1 MAQEIKNTFLK
12 SKMNKDLDDR
22 ILPNGEYRDARNIS
36 VGRSE
41 DDDVG
46 ALENVIGNALITA
59 TQLPESNLTVIG
71 TFSSDL
77 KNQIFLFLTNYNDPN
92 PTSPTDAPIGS
103 IHFIYAYNLNDN
115 TYTKLIE
122 GEFLNFS
129 KSNRII
135 GINLIED
142 LLFWT
147 DNRNQPRKINI
158 TLASSNTPNPS
169 SRSSVP
175 DNNSL
180 YYQQEHQ
187 ISVAKYSPYQAIKL
201 YNTITVEN
209 ISNSLNSFS
218 VGGDQTAELLP
229 YIGGTVLAAG
239 LRGNEY
245 VTLVSVTITGGG
257 STRCSI
263 SPAQLTPIA
272 PGPVQIIKS
281 TMTNESANDEWP
293 GDPNYLEDRFVR
305 FSYRFKYDDN
315 EYSLMAPFTQI
326 AYIPTQKGY
335 FIQGDEDAAY
345 QSTVVQFMK
354 NNVQNIGLVVP
365 LPTSG
370 SQLSSFYKI
379 QEIELL
385 FREAGGVAVK
395 VLESIPVNTVSTQ
408 ANLNNSYTYE
418 YQSRK
423 PYRTL
428 PEAQTVRV
436 YDKVPIRAFSQESA
450 GNRIIYGN
458 YRDQHT
464 PPTTL
469 NYNCRISDK
478 KSSVSF
484 TNFIEY
490 PNHSV
495 KRNRNYQIGFVLA
508 DKFGRQSPVILSSV
522 DIGITEGGD
531 FFAGSTIYS
540 PYDDTAAATSV
551 QTWFG
556 DAIQLTISSPVTSS
570 KNSSTGTPGLYAIPT
585 QRNSN
590 GLGYAIANGGS
601 IANNQYIF
609 ILDTTFP
616 NNTNVP
622 IAGDSLRG
630 EYTDYVLIT
639 DVSIVHNTYTLT
651 TVGRVSSTYLYK
663 APPIPGDPVF
673 HFSYKINDL
682 GWYSYKIVVKQTQQ
696 EYYNAYLPGFLNG
709 YPDLNAPTVD
719 LPSTPFPTGE
729 DGDTAHVVLLND
741 NINKIPR
748 DLKEVGPDQKQY
760 RSSVKLYG
768 RVNNVAGPSPTEKQD
783 QYTAQYLPRK
793 GISANAI
800 ANVASTIST
809 AKDLQFSPLLMPTIS
824 IDNFYQLES
833 NPYVARI
840 NTSANAADR
849 PIGIVTTYMLPNL
862 TIYETEA
869 VESLLNIYWETTSE
883 GLITDLNID
892 VNSTG
897 SGPTST
903 TDVDWDFD
911 EFYYGR
917 VNDIPGSGQGITN
930 YLSAF
935 DSEGQDILSAEW
947 EIISATDNQGN
958 DASDL
963 FDLKVEADGSPEEG
977 QASITL
983 HSPIAYVAG
992 SFQRN
997 PFTIILRVT
1006 ANDSSLDVEASGNFD
1021 NVEPTI
1027 IIYDGTVVPV
1037 PDPGVYVR
1045 TIFDNQT
1052 IILPFDKIHS
1062 KNGSFNDAEN
1072 QIGLVYSL
1080 IGAPPEGNWYIDEF
1094 TGEVTQERYALPQ
1107 GDYAFQVRVRD
1118 TSGLANENSMN
1129 DIYDVIIKIRP
1140 TPTDINLFS
1149 NTCITNLS
1157 ANTVVAQTGEL
1168 PPSKG
1173 DVNNPYPGNPG
1184 PGMDFRNNGGIFSL
1198 GVCGYND
1205 SVNFTENAVW
1215 YISQGQLPLD
1225 PDSPYE
1231 WNDID
1236 GNPIVPFNSV
1246 CGPNN
1251 SVEVPTYYTKMNPG
1265 AVAHTQGTVDLSWNI
1280 QMQNNPEYIE
1290 NFNPKMTG
1298 FSVNKI
1304 TYYYRYSGTN
1314 AWVLLPRSADPYN
1327 NEPWADN
1334 CESPGGFSYGGSNPE
1349 IIQDGPAG
1357 LGSRGLEG
1365 VNPPQYDFYSTNTIG
1380 AAAND
1385 PQFNGFVTGG
1395 RVSDFATFEGVPQFG
1410 AIEYA
1415 VVFMGLRNSY
1425 TNFTFGSYVSAWPTF
1440 SDLNY
1445 PTCMPING
1453 SNVVDGSGEQVFQ
1466 YQRTVETGTWIFP
1479 NPNYPEE
1486 IGEITFPNTP
1496 LYLYSNIAKGEYV
1509 PRFYTDNTLSTIY
1522 KPTLAGEQF
1531 INYKNVTLA
1540 NQPFNSPYTSY
1551 QSSPWYYVGPSGG
1564 VFAYPLPYAIPV
1576 ELTWA
1581 AGFSA
1586 VTGEKIM
1593 STSPERGV
1601 GSIQTTTLDYAAIGM
1616 QSATNPDTGETFAG
1630 NISGNKIAYRPNRGT
1645 LRCYLGLND

>member
-103 IHFIYAYNLNDN
+103 IHFIYAYNLNNN

-209 ISNSLNSFS
+209 ISNSLSQFTLT
-218 VGGDQTAELLP
+218 GDQVEELTP

-335 FIQGDEDAAY
+335 FIQGDENAAY

-354 NNVQNIGLVVP
+354 NNVQNIGLIVP

-370 SQLSSFYKI
+370 SQLSSLYKI

-385 FREAGGVAVK
+385 FRESGGLAVK

-436 YDKVPIRAFSQESA
+436 YDKVPIRAFAQETA

-464 PPTTL
+464 PPATL

-709 YPDLNAPTVD
+709 YPDLNTSTEA
-719 LPSTPFPTGE
+719 LPSTPFPANE

-748 DLKEVGPDQKQY
+748 DLKEVGDQDLQF

-768 RVNNVAGPSPTEKQD
+768 RVNNVAGPSPTERQD

-903 TDVDWDFD
+903 TDVVWDFD

-1006 ANDSSLDVEASGNFD
+1006 ANDSSLEVEASGNFD

-1037 PDPGVYVR
+1037 PDPEVYVR

-1094 TGEVTQERYALPQ
+1094 NGEVTQERYALPQ

-1140 TPTDINLFS
+1140 TPTNTNLFPD
-1149 NTCITNLS
+1149 TCITNLN
-1157 ANTVVAQTGEL
+1157 ANKVISDDGEY
-1168 PPSKG
+1168 PPAYG
-1173 DVNNPYPGNPG
+1173 GNPEMPGNVG
-1184 PGMDFRNNGGIFSL
+1184 TAGRTFRENGGIWSS
-1198 GVCGYND
+1198 GSRNYNNQT
-1205 SVNFTENAVW
+1205 SFWENAVW
-1215 YISQGQLPLD
+1215 YITNGTAPSQATLD
-1225 PDSPYE
+1225 SWKTGD
-1231 WNDID
+1231 NL
-1236 GNPIVPFNSV
+1236 PIVPAANNPNS
-1246 CGPNN
+1246 N
-1251 SVEVPTYYTKMNPG
+1251 VPVNTYYTKINPG
-1265 AVAHTQGTVDLSWNI
+1265 MIAHTQGTIDLSWNI
-1280 QMQNNPEYIE
+1280 QMQNTPNLGERPNYLSDFGIR
-1290 NFNPKMTG
+1290 
-1298 FSVNKI
+1298 SI
-1304 TYYYRYSGTN
+1304 TYYYRYAGTN
-1314 AWVLLPRSADPYN
+1314 PWLLLPRSADIYN

-1334 CESPGGFSYGGSNPE
+1334 CESPGGYLFQGSNPL

-1357 LGSRGLEG
+1357 LGSMEEEAPFRSQYNWAMKKNAAG
-1365 VNPPQYDFYSTNTIG
+1365 VGF
-1380 AAAND
+1380 D
-1385 PQFNGFVTGG
+1385 PQSNGFVTGG
-1395 RVSDFATFEGVPQFG
+1395 RVSDFSTFENVSQFG

-1415 VVFMGLRNSY
+1415 VVMLKLNTGTQGFNRDVY
-1425 TNFTFGSYVSAWPTF
+1425 ATAWPSF

-1445 PTCMPING
+1445 PTCIPING
-1453 SNVVDGSGEQVFQ
+1453 SNVVDPAGGEVFQ
-1466 YQRTVETGTWIFP
+1466 YARTVETNTWIFP

-1509 PRFYTDNTLSTIY
+1509 PRFYTDDTLSTIY
-1522 KPTLAGEQF
+1522 KPTLAAEQF
-1531 INYKNVTLA
+1531 INYKNLTLA
-1540 NQPFNSPYTSY
+1540 NRPFNSPYTSY
-1551 QSSPWYYVGPSGG
+1551 QSSPWYYIPPPPQYVE
-1564 VFAYPLPYAIPV
+1564 VYPLPYAIPV

-1593 STSPERGV
+1593 SSDPGQGV
-1601 GSIQTTTLDYAAIGM
+1601 GSIQTTTLDYAEIGM
-1616 QSATNPDTGETFAG
+1616 QSATNPETGQTFAG
-1630 NISGNKIAYRPNRGT
+1630 NISGNKFAYRQNRGT
-1645 LRCYLGLND
+1645 LRCYLGINP